1 MRIRVNPKED
11 KDEAAGHVAF
21 IQDHE
26 FQSQIKWGNKSGG
39 EVKEDEGRNEWE
51 DDKKRWGQGSN
62 H

>member
-21 IQDHE
+21 VQDHE
-26 FQSQIKWGNKSGG
+26 SEIKWGNKSGG

-51 DDKKRWGQGSN
+51 DDKKRWDRGGN